1 MDKKSLF
8 YNFVLSIGLYYVIP
22 LLFIKFYTGASDK
35 AAFILLLLYTFSSFA
50 ITLLISYF
58 CERKIYTPIL
68 SIIISLPLLLIFN
81 TSAIVVII
89 IIVVFS
95 FISYLISGLFT

>member
-1 MDKKSLF
+1 MDKRTLF
-8 YNFVLSIGLYYVIP
+8 YNFALSIGRYYVIP
-22 LLFIKFYTGASDK
+22 LLFIHEP
-35 AAFILLLLYTFSSFA
+35 SSN
-50 ITLLISYF
+50 IPRVISYF

-95 FISYLISGLFT
+95 FISYLISGLFA

>member
-8 YNFVLSIGLYYVIP
+8 YNFILSIGLYYVIP
-22 LLFIKFYTGASDK
+22 LLFIKFYNGTSDK
-35 AAFILLLLYTFSSFA
+35 TGFILILLYTFSSFA
-50 ITLLISYF
+50 VTLLISHF
-58 CERKIYTPIL
+58 FGRKIYTPIL

-81 TSAIVVII
+81 TSAIVLII

>member
-1 MDKKSLF
+1 MDKRTLF
-8 YNFVLSIGLYYVIP
+8 YNFALSIGLYYVIP
-22 LLFIKFYTGASDK
+22 LLFIKYYNGASDK
-35 AAFILLLLYTFSSFA
+35 AGFTLILMYTFSSFA

-68 SIIISLPLLLIFN
+68 SIIISLQLLLIFN

-95 FISYLISGLFT
+95 FISYLISGLFA

>member
-50 ITLLISYF
+50 VTLLVSYF
-58 CERKIYTPIL
+58 FGRKIYTPIV
-68 SIIISLPLLLIFN
+68 SSIISLPLLLIFN
-81 TSAIVVII
+81 QSAIVVILVI
-89 IIVVFS
+89 ILFS
-95 FISYLISGLFT
+95 FLSYLISSLFV

>member
-50 ITLLISYF
+50 VTLLVSYF
-58 CERKIYTPIL
+58 FGRKIYTPIV

-81 TSAIVVII
+81 QSAIVVILVI
-89 IIVVFS
+89 ILFS
-95 FISYLISGLFT
+95 FLSYLISSLFV